1 MPELKLSFIKT
12 ITTDYVLFNCWVFPV
27 ISLIVVIVTAGNPL
41 LIGILAILSIVAL
54 VIAGFRFIKILTII
68 NENQIVDGVVSGIDL
83 NTKRGTIYIDYVYRE
98 MKFRSCQYV
107 IRTKSSAKFKPGDKI
122 RVLVDWNDPR
132 KALIADLYSDPREM
146 P

>member
-1 MPELKLSFIKT
+1 MPEYQLSIIRAFSN
-12 ITTDYVLFNCWVFPV
+12 DYVLFNCLVFSA
-27 ISLIVVIVTAGNPL
+27 ISVIVVIVTAGNPL
-41 LIGILAILSIVAL
+41 LIGVLAILSFVAL
-54 VIAGFRFIKILTII
+54 VITSFRFIRILTII

-107 IRTKSSAKFKPGDKI
+107 IRTKSSARFKLGDKI
-122 RVLVDWNDPR
+122 RILVDWNDPR
-132 KALIADLYSDPREM
+132 KAIIAELYTNSRET